1 MTALVLEPETTAEE
15 LFAQAGLVACSTSSA
30 PCSDTGHDTGHDS
43 TAAADPPPP
52 PRVRM
57 VPLPPAAVGL
67 DADGPAHLV
76 PPSLGRRLRILRATD
91 RSPVLDAA
99 DEDRGRS
106 PEGDVVAMA
115 GLIAQ
120 ATVEVLGGRRSP
132 GQLARWVTPGVY
144 ESVHQRAALTVRVL
158 GTRGP
163 TRPPAVRR
171 VRVCS
176 IDAHAHEATVVVED
190 GTQVRAVALRIE
202 SHRGAWRAT
211 AVEVG

>member
-15 LFAQAGLVACSTSSA
+15 LFARAGLLAPTSCSTTDTDA
-30 PCSDTGHDTGHDS
+30 PPAR
-43 TAAADPPPP
+43 AAVPA

-57 VPLPPAAVGL
+57 VPLPPAAAGL
-67 DADGPAHLV
+67 VAGGPAHTV
-76 PPSLGRRLRILRATD
+76 PPSLGRRLSILRATD

-99 DEDRGRS
+99 DEDRGTS
-106 PEGDVVAMA
+106 PRGDVVALA

-158 GTRGP
+158 GPRGA

-171 VRVCS
+171 VRVCT
-176 IDAHAHEATVVVED
+176 IDAHAHEASVVVED

>member
-15 LFAQAGLVACSTSSA
+15 LFARAGLLAPVAHETVHDVAACRPTTSA
-30 PCSDTGHDTGHDS
+30 VPT
-43 TAAADPPPP
+43 
-52 PRVRM
+52 VRL
-57 VPLPPAAVGL
+57 VPLPAPATGV
-67 DADGPAHLV
+67 DADGPAHTV
-76 PPSLGRRLRILRATD
+76 PPSVGRRLRILRATD

-99 DEDRGRS
+99 DEDRGAS
-106 PEGDVVAMA
+106 PQGDVAALA

-163 TRPPAVRR
+163 ARPPTVRR
-171 VRVCS
+171 VRVCA
-176 IDAHAHEATVVVED
+176 IDAHVREASVVVED
-190 GTQVRAVALRIE
+190 GAHVRAVALRIE

>member
-1 MTALVLEPETTAEE
+1 MTALVLEAETTAEE
-15 LFAQAGLVACSTSSA
+15 LFARAGLLAPTGACPGDDSPPAARRPQEPAPTARLVA
-30 PCSDTGHDTGHDS
+30 
-43 TAAADPPPP
+43 
-52 PRVRM
+52 
-57 VPLPPAAVGL
+57 LPPAAATPV
-67 DADGPAHLV
+67 ADGPAHTV

-99 DEDRGRS
+99 EEDRGAS
-106 PEGDVVAMA
+106 PQGDVAALA

-120 ATVEVLGGRRSP
+120 ATIEVLGGRRSP

-163 TRPPAVRR
+163 ARPPAVRR
-171 VRVCS
+171 VRVCA
-176 IDAHAHEATVVVED
+176 IDTHVREASVVVED
-190 GTQVRAVALRIE
+190 GSQVRAVALRIE